1 MEAKDQIPYE
11 INRAFRLVR
20 RTNFLD
26 FALNSSLEILD
37 VINGKLLST
46 HSVPVPVPVPET
58 LIATLERT
66 MPSVMKYYEDRKT
79 QGKLPSCN
87 I

>member
-46 HSVPVPVPVPET
+46 HPVPET

-87 I
+87 L